1 MPARGRAV
9 DGLVLLGAV
18 LAAFLVFRPLW
29 MDTGQAYLASS
40 VQDQNMWEWFFAVTA
55 DAVSSWNNP
64 LFSDL
69 QNYPVGVNL
78 MSNTVMLGMGI
89 PLTPVTLLFGPSV
102 TWALV
107 LTAGLAGTAFAWYWL
122 LSRYLVESR
131 LVAVIGGMFAGFAPP
146 IISHANAHPNFAVLF
161 VLPLMLG
168 CVLRLARGTR
178 PVRTGVLLG
187 LLGVWQ
193 VFLGEEPLLI
203 AVMAFGV
210 FAAVFALSCPERV
223 EAAARPMAIGLG
235 VAAAVCLPLVAFPLW
250 WQFAGPQSYGA
261 LEHGPVGN
269 DLAAFTA
276 FATESAAGSSETAR
290 DLSMNRTEENAF
302 FGWPLML
309 VLLVV
314 TVWLWRD
321 AVARAVA
328 VSMWAMAWI
337 STGALLTIGG
347 TVTAIPGPWLGM
359 FRLPL
364 LESVLES
371 RFALA
376 CVPLIG
382 ILLALA
388 TQRVLRAR
396 PRMAEWRVPL
406 RVIWF
411 SALLTALLPIVP
423 TELRVTE
430 RPDVPEFFAEGTWR
444 EFVHPGGSVVVAPLP
459 DPGNA
464 EALHWQV
471 RAGLQFPLAE
481 GYFVGPGE
489 DPARGTYGAVRRET
503 SSLLE
508 DVADSGEVPE
518 IGESERSEAVRDLR
532 FWRADVV
539 VLAQQRHRD
548 ELRKTLDLLL
558 DGSGRLVDGVWFW
571 DVGHLTTP

>member
-1 MPARGRAV
+1 
-9 DGLVLLGAV
+9 
-18 LAAFLVFRPLW
+18 VFRPLW

-55 DAVSSWNNP
+55 EAVSSWSNP

-89 PLTPVTLLFGPSV
+89 PLTPVTLVFGPSV

-107 LTAGLAGTAFAWYWL
+107 LTVGLAGTAFAWYWL
-122 LSRYLVESR
+122 LSRYLVDSR
-131 LVAVIGGMFAGFAPP
+131 VAAAIGGMFAGFAPP
-146 IISHANAHPNFAVLF
+146 VISHANAHPNFAVLF

-168 CVLRLARGTR
+168 WVLRLARGIR
-178 PVRTGVLLG
+178 PVRSGVVLG
-187 LLGVWQ
+187 LLGTWQ

-203 AVMAFGV
+203 AVMAFVV
-210 FAAVFALSCPERV
+210 FAAVFALSCPERI
-223 EAAARPMAIGLG
+223 EAAVRPMATGLG

-261 LEHGPVGN
+261 LEHGLVGN

-276 FATESAAGSSETAR
+276 FATESVAGHAETAR

-321 AVARAVA
+321 AAARAVA
-328 VSMWAMAWI
+328 VSMWVMAWI
-337 STGALLTIGG
+337 STGVLLTVGG
-347 TVTAIPGPWLGM
+347 TVTAIPGPWVGM

-382 ILLALA
+382 ILLAMA
-388 TQRVLRAR
+388 TQRVLTVR
-396 PRMAEWRVPL
+396 PRVAEWRVPL

-423 TELRVTE
+423 TELRVSE

-444 EFVHPGGSVVVAPLP
+444 DVVDPGGSVVVAPLP

-471 RAGLQFPLAE
+471 RTGLEFPLAE
-481 GYFVGPGE
+481 GYFVGPGK
-489 DPARGTYGAVRRET
+489 DPARGTYGALRRET

-518 IGESERSEAVRDLR
+518 IGEQERSAAVRDLR
-532 FWRADVV
+532 FWQADVI

-548 ELRKTLDLLL
+548 ELRKTVDLLL
-558 DGSGRLVDGVWFW
+558 DAPGRPVDGVWFW
-571 DVGHLTTP
+571 DVRHLTAP